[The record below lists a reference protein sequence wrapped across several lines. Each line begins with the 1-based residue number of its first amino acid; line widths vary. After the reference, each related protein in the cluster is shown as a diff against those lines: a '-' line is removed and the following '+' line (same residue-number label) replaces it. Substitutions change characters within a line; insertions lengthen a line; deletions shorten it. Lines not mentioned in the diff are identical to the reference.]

1 MYKHILY
8 IVDNIQNTKITS
20 KRRGKMSSKFE
31 VGLDIRKSVLG
42 EEHVNRSI
50 NNATEFNEPIQ
61 QLVTEYCWGEV
72 WSRSGLDKKQR
83 SLINLAMLTALNR
96 PHELKLHLKGAL
108 RNGCKKEEIREV
120 LLQSAIYCGVPAAV
134 DSFRVASEIIKDLND
149 EVE

>member
-1 MYKHILY
+1 
-8 IVDNIQNTKITS
+8 
-20 KRRGKMSSKFE
+20 MSSKFE